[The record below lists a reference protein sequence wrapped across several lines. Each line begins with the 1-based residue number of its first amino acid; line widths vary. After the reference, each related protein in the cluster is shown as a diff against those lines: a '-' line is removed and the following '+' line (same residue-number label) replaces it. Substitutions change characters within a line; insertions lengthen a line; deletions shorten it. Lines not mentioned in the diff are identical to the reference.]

1 MQKPPLSKYGDYS
14 KLQAKWNDM
23 EEHGDATKMAE
34 LLRVCIVLPEGQS
47 LIPSNWED
55 HSLLRPPT
63 PGDLASTDTDVQT
76 HININKIFFQEEG
89 RKDRKEGG
97 RKGPVL

>member
-1 MQKPPLSKYGDYS
+1 MTVKIEINRIMQKPPLSKDGDYS
-14 KLQAKWNDM
+14 KLQAKWNNM

-55 HSLLRPPT
+55 HSLLRPQLQGIWPPQILMCKHT
-63 PGDLASTDTDVQT
+63 
-76 HININKIFFQEEG
+76 
-89 RKDRKEGG
+89 
-97 RKGPVL
+97 